1 MQCIRNGEGEP
12 EREKEVTAT
21 MTTIAMIAMM
31 TTMTTMTTMTDRG
44 TKTADQSSA
53 GMGSEQGRM
62 SDRGGTAGT
71 AGRGLTMVLQQ
82 SIILHIIS
90 YIIYHYIGSAGRGLT
105 MVLRRVAQHNNLTM
119 TISS

>member
-1 MQCIRNGEGEP
+1 MKKNLGYLLQALLNPLQKNPAMGPRVLAKRLIIVQCKRNGEGEP

-21 MTTIAMIAMM
+21 MTTIVMIAK
-31 TTMTTMTTMTDRG
+31 MTTMTTMTDRG

-71 AGRGLTMVLQQ
+71 AGRGLTTVLQ
-82 SIILHIIS
+82 
-90 YIIYHYIGSAGRGLT
+90 GVT
-105 MVLRRVAQHNNLTM
+105 

>member
-1 MQCIRNGEGEP
+1 MQALLNPLQKNPAMGPRVLAKRLIIVQCRRNGEGEP
-12 EREKEVTAT
+12 EREKEVTAMIAT
-21 MTTIAMIAMM
+21 MTTI
-31 TTMTTMTTMTDRG
+31 TTMTTMTDRG

-71 AGRGLTMVLQQ
+71 AGRGLTMVL
-82 SIILHIIS
+82 
-90 YIIYHYIGSAGRGLT
+90 
-105 MVLRRVAQHNNLTM
+105 RRVARHNNLTT